1 MRKVAILVCF
11 GLLASCN
18 WFVSKEE
25 KTQELVK
32 EEMRQIN
39 FNEVDRYP
47 LFGDCDEM
55 MEKEA
60 QLECFKTTLLSHYT
74 AILKEFEFEL
84 DTDVNAMVYVDFL
97 VDRNGEISVL
107 EVGRN
112 GEIDKQ
118 IPEFQSILIQ
128 SLKGLPPL
136 LPALKR
142 GVPVSSKF
150 RIPIQLSAIRDS
162 SSTKN

>member
-1 MRKVAILVCF
+1 MRKVAVLVWFCLF
-11 GLLASCN
+11 ASCN

-25 KTQELVK
+25 KTQELVN

-47 LFGDCDEM
+47 LFSDCDEM
-55 MEKEA
+55 MDKET

-74 AILKEFEFEL
+74 AILKEFEFEFV
-84 DTDVNAMVYVDFL
+84 TDVSAAVYVDFL
-97 VDRNGEISVL
+97 VDHNGEISVL
-107 EVGRN
+107 EVERN
-112 GEIDKQ
+112 EDIEDQ
-118 IPEFQSILIQ
+118 IPEFQSIITQ

-150 RIPIQLSAIRDS
+150 RIPILLKSAHDS
-162 SSTKN
+162 KSNKN

>member
-1 MRKVAILVCF
+1 MRKVAILACF
-11 GLLASCN
+11 CLFASCD

-25 KTQELVK
+25 KTQELVE

-55 MEKEA
+55 MDKET

-74 AILKEFEFEL
+74 ATLKEFEFEFV
-84 DTDVNAMVYVDFL
+84 TDVSATVYVDFL
-97 VDRNGEISVL
+97 VDHKGEISVL
-107 EVGRN
+107 EVERN
-112 GEIDKQ
+112 EDIENQ
-118 IPEFQSILIQ
+118 IPEFRSIIAQ

-142 GVPVSSKF
+142 GVPVNSKF
-150 RIPIQLSAIRDS
+150 RVPILLNSIRDS
-162 SSTKN
+162 GSTIN

>member
-1 MRKVAILVCF
+1 MRKVAVLVCF
-11 GLLASCN
+11 GLFASCN

-25 KTQELVK
+25 KTQELVN

-47 LFGDCDEM
+47 LFNDCDEM
-55 MEKEA
+55 MDKEA

-74 AILKEFEFEL
+74 ATLEEFEFEFAA
-84 DTDVNAMVYVDFL
+84 DVSITVYVDFL
-97 VDRNGEISVL
+97 VDNQGQISVL
-107 EVGRN
+107 EVERN
-112 GEIDKQ
+112 EDIDNQ
-118 IPEFQSILIQ
+118 IPEFRSIVTQ

-150 RIPIQLSAIRDS
+150 RIPILLNSIRNPKSA
-162 SSTKN
+162 KN

>member
-1 MRKVAILVCF
+1 MRKVAVLVCF
-11 GLLASCN
+11 CLFASCN

-25 KTQELVK
+25 KTRELVN

-47 LFGDCDEM
+47 LFNDCDEM
-55 MEKEA
+55 MDKES

-74 AILKEFEFEL
+74 ATLKEFEFEFVS
-84 DTDVNAMVYVDFL
+84 DVSITVYVDFL
-97 VDRNGEISVL
+97 VDNEGQISVL
-107 EVGRN
+107 EVERN
-112 GEIDKQ
+112 EDIDEQ
-118 IPEFQSILIQ
+118 IPEFRSIVIQ

-150 RIPIQLSAIRDS
+150 RIPILLNSQHDPK
-162 SSTKN
+162 STKN

>member
-1 MRKVAILVCF
+1 MRKVAVLVGF

-25 KTQELVK
+25 KTRELVK
-32 EEMRQIN
+32 EEMSQID

-47 LFGDCDEM
+47 LFDDCDEM
-55 MEKEA
+55 MDKEA
-60 QLECFKTTLLSHYT
+60 QLECFKTTLISHYT
-74 AILKEFEFEL
+74 ATLREFEFEFVS
-84 DTDVNAMVYVDFL
+84 DMRAMVYVDFL
-97 VDRNGEISVL
+97 VDHRGEISVL
-107 EVGRN
+107 EVERN
-112 GEIDKQ
+112 EDIENQ
-118 IPEFQSILIQ
+118 IPEFRSIVTQ

-150 RIPIQLSAIRDS
+150 RIPILLNSIRDS
-162 SSTKN
+162 ISPKN